1 LVNLFELLSPCCT
14 KREILETQP
23 KRYSISL
30 VQDMRQQVHF
40 TRMAN
45 NSCPI
50 LLRRRVLQKDLVVC
64 RADERTLFFKDEQ
77 SLMVDTYDDRGQ
89 RIFFRY

>member
-1 LVNLFELLSPCCT
+1 
-14 KREILETQP
+14 LETQP
-23 KRYSISL
+23 NRYSISL

-50 LLRRRVLQKDLVVC
+50 LLRRVLQKDLVVC
-64 RADERTLFFKDEQ
+64 RADERALFFKDEQ
-77 SLMVDTYDDRGQ
+77 SLMVDMYDDRGQ